1 METKLLLQDL
11 ADLMARH
18 DGITKKKADAFV
30 RAFFETIR
38 QGLETDRYVKIKG
51 FGTFKLVEVG
61 ERESVNISTG
71 ERFQISGHAKISFT
85 PDAALKDLVNR
96 PFAHFQTITLS
107 EDVNLDELESVQV
120 EEEVIPQV
128 PLPAPAPAE
137 EIPAPAEEVPMPAE
151 EVPVQDE
158 EVIEP
163 AEEVP
168 MQAEEGPV
176 QAEEGPV
183 QAEEVPEPAEKVP
196 EPAEE
201 IPAPAEEVPEPAE
214 EIPAPA
220 EEVPEPAEEIPA
232 PAEEVPEPAV
242 EIPVQD
248 EEVPVQAEEVPVQAE
263 EVIETAELENP
274 QVTACARNTPEE
286 SNEEGPADATM
297 EEEEQE
303 SPAAD
308 PAAYAVNQ
316 EIIRGYKRWKLTAII
331 LFVFI
336 LMVLSYFVGYFK
348 VFCPCEWITQSS
360 TTVATQNP
368 PAKPAAP
375 QATAKSTNQP
385 KEQAGTPHDSL
396 PATTKAEGGQP
407 TAPAMKK
414 AAPAE
419 KVEQPAAAKAPAQG
433 TAKPAPAAPKAES
446 TLAQVKGGKYIITG
460 TRETYRVAR
469 GETLRSIAEYAYGSR
484 GYAQYIIVH
493 NHIKD
498 PDNIAAGTIL
508 KLPELERR

>member
-38 QGLETDRYVKIKG
+38 SGLETDRFVKIKG

-85 PDAALKDLVNR
+85 PDTALKDLVNR

-128 PLPAPAPAE
+128 PLPAPEPAE
-137 EIPAPAEEVPMPAE
+137 EIPAQAEEIPEPAE
-151 EVPVQDE
+151 EVPVQ
-158 EVIEP
+158 
-163 AEEVP
+163 AEEV
-168 MQAEEGPV
+168 PV
-176 QAEEGPV
+176 QAEEVPV
-183 QAEEVPEPAEKVP
+183 PAEEVPEPAEEVPVQAKEVP

-201 IPAPAEEVPEPAE
+201 VPEPAEGVPEPAEEEPVQAEEVPEPAE

-220 EEVPEPAEEIPA
+220 EEVPEPVEEIP
-232 PAEEVPEPAV
+232 EP
-242 EIPVQD
+242 
-248 EEVPVQAEEVPVQAE
+248 AEEVPVQAE
-263 EVIETAELENP
+263 EVIERAEPENP
-274 QVTACARNTPEE
+274 QVTACACNTPEE
-286 SNEEGPADATM
+286 SNEEEPADATM

-308 PAAYAVNQ
+308 SAAYAVNQ

-336 LMVLSYFVGYFK
+336 LMVLSYFAGYFK

-375 QATAKSTNQP
+375 QATAKSTKQP

-414 AAPAE
+414 AAAAE

-433 TAKPAPAAPKAES
+433 TAKPAPAAPKTES

-460 TRETYRVAR
+460 TRETYRVAP

-498 PDNIAAGTIL
+498 PDNIAAGTLI

>member
-61 ERESVNISTG
+61 ERESVNINTG

-128 PLPAPAPAE
+128 TLPAPEPAEEVPVPAEEVPVPAE
-137 EIPAPAEEVPMPAE
+137 EIPEPAEEVPVQTE

-158 EVIEP
+158 EE
-163 AEEVP
+163 
-168 MQAEEGPV
+168 
-176 QAEEGPV
+176 PV
-183 QAEEVPEPAEKVP
+183 QAEEVPEPAEEEPVPAEEVPEPAEKVPEPAEEEPVQDEEVIEPAEKVP

-201 IPAPAEEVPEPAE
+201 IPAPAEEEPVQ
-214 EIPAPA
+214 A
-220 EEVPEPAEEIPA
+220 EEVPEPAEE
-232 PAEEVPEPAV
+232 
-242 EIPVQD
+242 
-248 EEVPVQAEEVPVQAE
+248 VPVPAE
-263 EVIETAELENP
+263 EVIETAEPENP
-274 QVTACARNTPEE
+274 QVTACACNTPEE
-286 SNEEGPADATM
+286 SNEEEPADATM
-297 EEEEQE
+297 DEEEQE

-375 QATAKSTNQP
+375 QATAKSTKQS

-433 TAKPAPAAPKAES
+433 TAKPAPAAPKTES

-460 TRETYRVAR
+460 TRETYRVAP

-493 NHIKD
+493 NHIKN
-498 PDNIAAGTIL
+498 PDNIAAGTLI

>member
-61 ERESVNISTG
+61 ERESVNINTG

-128 PLPAPAPAE
+128 TLPAPEPAEEVPVPAE
-137 EIPAPAEEVPMPAE
+137 EIPEPAEEVPVQTE

-158 EVIEP
+158 EE
-163 AEEVP
+163 
-168 MQAEEGPV
+168 
-176 QAEEGPV
+176 PV
-183 QAEEVPEPAEKVP
+183 QAEEVPEPAEEEPVPAEEVPEPAEKVPEPAEEEPVQDEEVIEPAEKVP

-201 IPAPAEEVPEPAE
+201 IPAPAEEEPVQ
-214 EIPAPA
+214 A
-220 EEVPEPAEEIPA
+220 EEVPEPAEE
-232 PAEEVPEPAV
+232 
-242 EIPVQD
+242 
-248 EEVPVQAEEVPVQAE
+248 VPVPAE
-263 EVIETAELENP
+263 EVIETAEPENP
-274 QVTACARNTPEE
+274 QVTACACNTPEE
-286 SNEEGPADATM
+286 SNEEEPADATM
-297 EEEEQE
+297 DEEEQE

-375 QATAKSTNQP
+375 QATAKSTKQS

-433 TAKPAPAAPKAES
+433 TAKPAPAAPKTES

-460 TRETYRVAR
+460 TRETYRVAP

-493 NHIKD
+493 NHIKN
-498 PDNIAAGTIL
+498 PDNIAAGTLI

>member
-128 PLPAPAPAE
+128 PLPAPE
-137 EIPAPAEEVPMPAE
+137 PAE
-151 EVPVQDE
+151 EVPVQ
-158 EVIEP
+158 

-168 MQAEEGPV
+168 VPAEEEPV
-176 QAEEGPV
+176 QAEEI
-183 QAEEVPEPAEKVP
+183 PEPV
-196 EPAEE
+196 
-201 IPAPAEEVPEPAE
+201 EEVPEPAE

-220 EEVPEPAEEIPA
+220 KEVPEPAEEVSEPAEEIPA
-232 PAEEVPEPAV
+232 PAEE
-242 EIPVQD
+242 D
-248 EEVPVQAEEVPVQAE
+248 PVQAEEVPEPAEEVPVPAE
-263 EVIETAELENP
+263 EVIETAEPENP
-274 QVTACARNTPEE
+274 QVTACACNTPEE
-286 SNEEGPADATM
+286 SNEEEPADATM

-336 LMVLSYFVGYFK
+336 LMVLSYFAGYFK

-375 QATAKSTNQP
+375 QATAKSTKQP

-433 TAKPAPAAPKAES
+433 TAKPAPAAPKTES

-460 TRETYRVAR
+460 TRETYRVAP

-498 PDNIAAGTIL
+498 PDNIAAGTLI

>member
-128 PLPAPAPAE
+128 TLPAPEPAE
-137 EIPAPAEEVPMPAE
+137 EA
-151 EVPVQDE
+151 PVQDE

-168 MQAEEGPV
+168 MQAEENPEP
-176 QAEEGPV
+176 AEEVPV

-201 IPAPAEEVPEPAE
+201 IPAPAEEIPE
-214 EIPAPA
+214 PA
-220 EEVPEPAEEIPA
+220 EEVPEPAEEVPMPA
-232 PAEEVPEPAV
+232 EEVPVQAEEVPEPAEEVPEPA
-242 EIPVQD
+242 EEGPV
-248 EEVPVQAEEVPVQAE
+248 PAEEVPVQAE
-263 EVIETAELENP
+263 EVIETAEPENP
-274 QVTACARNTPEE
+274 QVTACACNTPEE
-286 SNEEGPADATM
+286 SNEEEPADAMM

-308 PAAYAVNQ
+308 SAAYAVNQ

-336 LMVLSYFVGYFK
+336 LMVMSYFAGYFK

-375 QATAKSTNQP
+375 QATAKSTKQP

-433 TAKPAPAAPKAES
+433 TAKPAPAAPKTES

-498 PDNIAAGTIL
+498 PDNIAAGTLI

>member
-18 DGITKKKADAFV
+18 DGITKKKADVFV

-120 EEEVIPQV
+120 EEEIIPQV
-128 PLPAPAPAE
+128 PLPAPEPAE
-137 EIPAPAEEVPMPAE
+137 EIPAQAEEIPEPAEEVPVQAE

-158 EVIEP
+158 EE
-163 AEEVP
+163 
-168 MQAEEGPV
+168 PV
-176 QAEEGPV
+176 QDEEEPV
-183 QAEEVPEPAEKVP
+183 QAEEVPEPAEEEPAPAEEVPVQAEEIP

-201 IPAPAEEVPEPAE
+201 EPVQAEEEPVQAAEVPEPAE

-220 EEVPEPAEEIPA
+220 EEIPVQAEENPE
-232 PAEEVPEPAV
+232 PAEEVPEPA
-242 EIPVQD
+242 EK
-248 EEVPVQAEEVPVQAE
+248 
-263 EVIETAELENP
+263 VIETAEPENP
-274 QVTACARNTPEE
+274 QVTACACNTPEE
-286 SNEEGPADATM
+286 SNEEEPADATM

-308 PAAYAVNQ
+308 SAAYAVNQ

-375 QATAKSTNQP
+375 QATAKSTKQP

-433 TAKPAPAAPKAES
+433 TAKPAPATPKTES

-498 PDNIAAGTIL
+498 PDNIAAGTLI

>member
-1 METKLLLQDL
+1 
-11 ADLMARH
+11 
-18 DGITKKKADAFV
+18 
-30 RAFFETIR
+30 
-38 QGLETDRYVKIKG
+38 
-51 FGTFKLVEVG
+51 
-61 ERESVNISTG
+61 RESVNISTG
-71 ERFQISGHAKISFT
+71 ERFQISRHAKISFT

-128 PLPAPAPAE
+128 TLPAPEPAEEVPVQAEEAPVQAEEIPAQTEEVPVQAE
-137 EIPAPAEEVPMPAE
+137 EIPAPAEEVPVQDEEVPEPAEEVPAPAE
-151 EVPVQDE
+151 EVPVQ
-158 EVIEP
+158 
-163 AEEVP
+163 AEENP
-168 MQAEEGPV
+168 EPV
-176 QAEEGPV
+176 
-183 QAEEVPEPAEKVP
+183 EEVPEPAEEVP
-196 EPAEE
+196 E
-201 IPAPAEEVPEPAE
+201 PAEEVPEPAE
-214 EIPAPA
+214 EIP
-220 EEVPEPAEEIPA
+220 EPAEEIPE
-232 PAEEVPEPAV
+232 PAEEVIEPAE
-242 EIPVQD
+242 EIPETA

-263 EVIETAELENP
+263 EVIETAEPENP
-274 QVTACARNTPEE
+274 QVTACACNTPEE
-286 SNEEGPADATM
+286 SNEEEPTDATM

-308 PAAYAVNQ
+308 SAAYAVNQ

-336 LMVLSYFVGYFK
+336 LMVMSYFAGYFK

-375 QATAKSTNQP
+375 QATAKSTKQP

-414 AAPAE
+414 AATAE

-433 TAKPAPAAPKAES
+433 TAKPAPAAPKTES

>member
-1 METKLLLQDL
+1 
-11 ADLMARH
+11 
-18 DGITKKKADAFV
+18 
-30 RAFFETIR
+30 
-38 QGLETDRYVKIKG
+38 
-51 FGTFKLVEVG
+51 
-61 ERESVNISTG
+61 
-71 ERFQISGHAKISFT
+71 
-85 PDAALKDLVNR
+85 
-96 PFAHFQTITLS
+96 
-107 EDVNLDELESVQV
+107 
-120 EEEVIPQV
+120 
-128 PLPAPAPAE
+128 
-137 EIPAPAEEVPMPAE
+137 
-151 EVPVQDE
+151 
-158 EVIEP
+158 
-163 AEEVP
+163 
-168 MQAEEGPV
+168 
-176 QAEEGPV
+176 
-183 QAEEVPEPAEKVP
+183 
-196 EPAEE
+196 
-201 IPAPAEEVPEPAE
+201 
-214 EIPAPA
+214 
-220 EEVPEPAEEIPA
+220 
-232 PAEEVPEPAV
+232 
-242 EIPVQD
+242 
-248 EEVPVQAEEVPVQAE
+248 
-263 EVIETAELENP
+263 
-274 QVTACARNTPEE
+274 
-286 SNEEGPADATM
+286 M

-316 EIIRGYKRWKLTAII
+316 EIIRGYKRWKLTAIL

-375 QATAKSTNQP
+375 QATAKSTKQS

-433 TAKPAPAAPKAES
+433 TAKPAPAAPKTES

-498 PDNIAAGTIL
+498 PDNIAAGTLI

>member
-128 PLPAPAPAE
+128 TLPAPEPAEEVPVPAE
-137 EIPAPAEEVPMPAE
+137 EIPEPAEEVPVQTE

-158 EVIEP
+158 EE
-163 AEEVP
+163 
-168 MQAEEGPV
+168 
-176 QAEEGPV
+176 PV
-183 QAEEVPEPAEKVP
+183 QAEEVPEPAEEEPVPAEEVPEPAEKVPEPAEEEPVQDEEVIEPAEKVP

-201 IPAPAEEVPEPAE
+201 IPAPAEEEPVQ
-214 EIPAPA
+214 A
-220 EEVPEPAEEIPA
+220 EEVPEPAE
-232 PAEEVPEPAV
+232 
-242 EIPVQD
+242 D
-248 EEVPVQAEEVPVQAE
+248 VPVPAE
-263 EVIETAELENP
+263 EVIETAEPENP
-274 QVTACARNTPEE
+274 HVTACACNTPEE
-286 SNEEGPADATM
+286 SNEEEPTDATM

-375 QATAKSTNQP
+375 QATAKSTKQS

-407 TAPAMKK
+407 TAPAKKK

-433 TAKPAPAAPKAES
+433 TAKPAPAAPKTES

-460 TRETYRVAR
+460 TRETYRVAP

>member
-128 PLPAPAPAE
+128 PLPAPE
-137 EIPAPAEEVPMPAE
+137 PAE
-151 EVPVQDE
+151 EVPVQ
-158 EVIEP
+158 

-168 MQAEEGPV
+168 VPAEEEPV
-176 QAEEGPV
+176 QAEEI
-183 QAEEVPEPAEKVP
+183 PEPV
-196 EPAEE
+196 
-201 IPAPAEEVPEPAE
+201 EEVPEPAE

-220 EEVPEPAEEIPA
+220 KEVPEPAEEVSEPAEEIPA
-232 PAEEVPEPAV
+232 PAEE
-242 EIPVQD
+242 D
-248 EEVPVQAEEVPVQAE
+248 PVQAEEVPEPAEEVPVPAE
-263 EVIETAELENP
+263 EVIETAEPENP
-274 QVTACARNTPEE
+274 QVTACACNTPEE
-286 SNEEGPADATM
+286 SNEEEPTDATM

-316 EIIRGYKRWKLTAII
+316 EIIRGYKRWKLTAIL

-375 QATAKSTNQP
+375 QATAKSTKQS

-433 TAKPAPAAPKAES
+433 TAKPAPAAPKTES

-460 TRETYRVAR
+460 TRETYRVAP

-498 PDNIAAGTIL
+498 PDNIAAGTLI

>member
-85 PDAALKDLVNR
+85 PDTALKDLVNR

-128 PLPAPAPAE
+128 TLPAPE
-137 EIPAPAEEVPMPAE
+137 PAE
-151 EVPVQDE
+151 EVPVQ
-158 EVIEP
+158 

-168 MQAEEGPV
+168 VPAEEEPV
-176 QAEEGPV
+176 QAEEI
-183 QAEEVPEPAEKVP
+183 PEPV
-196 EPAEE
+196 
-201 IPAPAEEVPEPAE
+201 EEVPEPAE

-220 EEVPEPAEEIPA
+220 KEVPEPAEEVSEPAEEIPA
-232 PAEEVPEPAV
+232 PAEE
-242 EIPVQD
+242 D
-248 EEVPVQAEEVPVQAE
+248 PVQAEEVPEPAEEVPVPAE
-263 EVIETAELENP
+263 EVIETAEPENP
-274 QVTACARNTPEE
+274 QVTACACNTPEE
-286 SNEEGPADATM
+286 SNEEEPADATM

-375 QATAKSTNQP
+375 QATAKSTKQP

-433 TAKPAPAAPKAES
+433 TAKPAPAAPKTES

-460 TRETYRVAR
+460 TRETYRVAP
-469 GETLRSIAEYAYGSR
+469 GETLRSIAEYAYGSK

-498 PDNIAAGTIL
+498 PDNIAAGTLI

>member
-128 PLPAPAPAE
+128 PLPAP
-137 EIPAPAEEVPMPAE
+137 
-151 EVPVQDE
+151 
-158 EVIEP
+158 EP

-168 MQAEEGPV
+168 EPSEEVPAQAEEAPMPAGD
-176 QAEEGPV
+176 
-183 QAEEVPEPAEKVP
+183 VPAPT
-196 EPAEE
+196 EE
-201 IPAPAEEVPEPAE
+201 IPEPAEEVPEPAE

-220 EEVPEPAEEIPA
+220 EEVPVQAEEN
-232 PAEEVPEPAV
+232 PEPV
-242 EIPVQD
+242 EENPVQD
-248 EEVPVQAEEVPVQAE
+248 EEVPEPAEEIPEPAEEIPEPAEEVIEPAEEIPETAEEVPVQAE
-263 EVIETAELENP
+263 EVIETAEPENP

-286 SNEEGPADATM
+286 SNEEEPTDATM

-331 LFVFI
+331 LFIFI

-375 QATAKSTNQP
+375 QATAKSTKQP

-433 TAKPAPAAPKAES
+433 TAKPAPAAPKTES

-498 PDNIAAGTIL
+498 PDNIAAGTLI

>member
-128 PLPAPAPAE
+128 TLPAPEPAE
-137 EIPAPAEEVPMPAE
+137 EIPEPAE
-151 EVPVQDE
+151 EVPVQAE
-158 EVIEP
+158 EIPEP

-168 MQAEEGPV
+168 LQAEEVPVPAEENPEPAEEVPV
-176 QAEEGPV
+176 QAEEEPV
-183 QAEEVPEPAEKVP
+183 QA
-196 EPAEE
+196 AEE
-201 IPAPAEEVPEPAE
+201 PVQAAEVPEPAE

-220 EEVPEPAEEIPA
+220 EEIPVQAEEVPE
-232 PAEEVPEPAV
+232 PAEEVPEPA
-242 EIPVQD
+242 

-263 EVIETAELENP
+263 EVPETAEEVPVPAEEVIETAEPENP
-274 QVTACARNTPEE
+274 HVTACACNTPEE
-286 SNEEGPADATM
+286 SNEEEPTDATM

-308 PAAYAVNQ
+308 SAAYAVNQ

-375 QATAKSTNQP
+375 QATAKSTKQP

-414 AAPAE
+414 AAAAE

-433 TAKPAPAAPKAES
+433 TAKPAPAAPKTES

>member
-128 PLPAPAPAE
+128 PLPEPEPAE
-137 EIPAPAEEVPMPAE
+137 EIPAQAE
-151 EVPVQDE
+151 EVPV
-158 EVIEP
+158 P
-163 AEEVP
+163 AEEIP
-168 MQAEEGPV
+168 EP
-176 QAEEGPV
+176 
-183 QAEEVPEPAEKVP
+183 AEEVPEPAEEVP
-196 EPAEE
+196 VQ
-201 IPAPAEEVPEPAE
+201 AEEVPEPAE

-220 EEVPEPAEEIPA
+220 EEVPVQAEEIPA
-232 PAEEVPEPAV
+232 PAEEVPEPA
-242 EIPVQD
+242 
-248 EEVPVQAEEVPVQAE
+248 EEVPEPAEEVPVPAE
-263 EVIETAELENP
+263 EVIETAEPENP
-274 QVTACARNTPEE
+274 HVTACACNTPEE
-286 SNEEGPADATM
+286 SNEEEPTDATM

-375 QATAKSTNQP
+375 QATAKSTKQP

-433 TAKPAPAAPKAES
+433 TAKPAPAAPKTES

-498 PDNIAAGTIL
+498 PDNIAAGTLI

>member
-128 PLPAPAPAE
+128 PLPAPEPT
-137 EIPAPAEEVPMPAE
+137 E

-158 EVIEP
+158 EV
-163 AEEVP
+163 
-168 MQAEEGPV
+168 
-176 QAEEGPV
+176 PV
-183 QAEEVPEPAEKVP
+183 QAEEVPVQ
-196 EPAEE
+196 AEE
-201 IPAPAEEVPEPAE
+201 IPAPTEEIPEPAEEVPEPAE

-220 EEVPEPAEEIPA
+220 EEVPVQDEEVSE
-232 PAEEVPEPAV
+232 PAEEVPEPAEEIPTPAEEEPV
-242 EIPVQD
+242 QAEEVPEPAEEVPEPAEEVPEPTEEIPVQD
-248 EEVPVQAEEVPVQAE
+248 EEVPVQAEEV
-263 EVIETAELENP
+263 IETAEPENP
-274 QVTACARNTPEE
+274 HVTACACNTPEE
-286 SNEEGPADATM
+286 SNEEEPTDATM

-375 QATAKSTNQP
+375 QATAKSTKQP

-433 TAKPAPAAPKAES
+433 TAKPAPAAPKTES

-498 PDNIAAGTIL
+498 PDNIAAGTLI

>member
-128 PLPAPAPAE
+128 PLPAPE
-137 EIPAPAEEVPMPAE
+137 PAE
-151 EVPVQDE
+151 EVPVQ
-158 EVIEP
+158 

-168 MQAEEGPV
+168 VPAEEEPV
-176 QAEEGPV
+176 QAEEI
-183 QAEEVPEPAEKVP
+183 PEPV
-196 EPAEE
+196 
-201 IPAPAEEVPEPAE
+201 EEVPEPAE

-220 EEVPEPAEEIPA
+220 KEVPEPAEEVSEPAEEIPA
-232 PAEEVPEPAV
+232 PAEE
-242 EIPVQD
+242 D
-248 EEVPVQAEEVPVQAE
+248 PVQAEEVPELAEEVPVPAE
-263 EVIETAELENP
+263 EVIETAEPENP
-274 QVTACARNTPEE
+274 QVTACACNTPEE
-286 SNEEGPADATM
+286 SNEEEPTDATM

-316 EIIRGYKRWKLTAII
+316 EIIRGYKRWKLTAIL

-375 QATAKSTNQP
+375 QATAKSTKQS

-433 TAKPAPAAPKAES
+433 TAKPAPAAPKTES

-498 PDNIAAGTIL
+498 PDNIAAGTLI

>member
-128 PLPAPAPAE
+128 PLPAPE
-137 EIPAPAEEVPMPAE
+137 PAE

-168 MQAEEGPV
+168 MQAEEN
-176 QAEEGPV
+176 
-183 QAEEVPEPAEKVP
+183 PEPVGDVP
-196 EPAEE
+196 APTEE
-201 IPAPAEEVPEPAE
+201 IPEPAEEVPEPAE

-220 EEVPEPAEEIPA
+220 EEVPVQAEENPEPVEENPVQDEEVPEPAEEIPE
-232 PAEEVPEPAV
+232 PAEEIPERA
-242 EIPVQD
+242 

-263 EVIETAELENP
+263 EVPEPAEEVPVPAEEVIETAEPENP
-274 QVTACARNTPEE
+274 QVTACACNTPEE
-286 SNEEGPADATM
+286 STLAINTLLFGFVLPQQEE
-297 EEEEQE
+297 
-303 SPAAD
+303 
-308 PAAYAVNQ
+308 
-316 EIIRGYKRWKLTAII
+316 
-331 LFVFI
+331 
-336 LMVLSYFVGYFK
+336 
-348 VFCPCEWITQSS
+348 
-360 TTVATQNP
+360 VALL
-368 PAKPAAP
+368 P
-375 QATAKSTNQP
+375 QTYTEPS
-385 KEQAGTPHDSL
+385 G
-396 PATTKAEGGQP
+396 P
-407 TAPAMKK
+407 TATDLPWLPRTSGESAFGSCNFFSHCN
-414 AAPAE
+414 APE
-419 KVEQPAAAKAPAQG
+419 
-433 TAKPAPAAPKAES
+433 ES
-446 TLAQVKGGKYIITG
+446 SLA
-460 TRETYRVAR
+460 
-469 GETLRSIAEYAYGSR
+469 
-484 GYAQYIIVH
+484 
-493 NHIKD
+493 IKQSY
-498 PDNIAAGTIL
+498 L
-508 KLPELERR
+508 L

>member
-128 PLPAPAPAE
+128 PLPAPE
-137 EIPAPAEEVPMPAE
+137 PAE
-151 EVPVQDE
+151 EVPVQ
-158 EVIEP
+158 

-168 MQAEEGPV
+168 VPAEEEPV
-176 QAEEGPV
+176 QAEEI
-183 QAEEVPEPAEKVP
+183 PEPV
-196 EPAEE
+196 
-201 IPAPAEEVPEPAE
+201 EEVPEPAE

-220 EEVPEPAEEIPA
+220 KEVPEPAEEVSEPAEEIPA
-232 PAEEVPEPAV
+232 PAEE
-242 EIPVQD
+242 D
-248 EEVPVQAEEVPVQAE
+248 PVQAEEVPEPAEEVPVPAE
-263 EVIETAELENP
+263 EVIETAEPENP
-274 QVTACARNTPEE
+274 QVTACACNTPEE
-286 SNEEGPADATM
+286 SNEEEPTDATM

-308 PAAYAVNQ
+308 SAAYAVNQ

-375 QATAKSTNQP
+375 QATAKSTKQP

-433 TAKPAPAAPKAES
+433 TAKPAPAAPKTES

-498 PDNIAAGTIL
+498 PDNIAAGTLI

>member
-128 PLPAPAPAE
+128 PLPEPEPAK
-137 EIPAPAEEVPMPAE
+137 

-168 MQAEEGPV
+168 MQAEEN
-176 QAEEGPV
+176 
-183 QAEEVPEPAEKVP
+183 PEPVGDVP
-196 EPAEE
+196 APTEE
-201 IPAPAEEVPEPAE
+201 IPEPAEEVPEPAE

-220 EEVPEPAEEIPA
+220 EEVPVQAEENPEPVEENPVQDKEVPEPAEEIPE
-232 PAEEVPEPAV
+232 PAEEVIEPAE
-242 EIPVQD
+242 EIP
-248 EEVPVQAEEVPVQAE
+248 ETAEEVPVQAE
-263 EVIETAELENP
+263 EVIETAEPENP
-274 QVTACARNTPEE
+274 QVTACACNTPEE
-286 SNEEGPADATM
+286 SNEEEPADATM

-375 QATAKSTNQP
+375 QATAKSTKQP
-385 KEQAGTPHDSL
+385 KEQAGTTHDSL

-433 TAKPAPAAPKAES
+433 TAKPAPAAPKTES

-498 PDNIAAGTIL
+498 PDNIAAGTLI

>member
-128 PLPAPAPAE
+128 TLPEPEPAE
-137 EIPAPAEEVPMPAE
+137 EIPAQAEEAPVQAE
-151 EVPVQDE
+151 EVPVQAE
-158 EVIEP
+158 EIPAP

-183 QAEEVPEPAEKVP
+183 QDEEIP

-201 IPAPAEEVPEPAE
+201 IPAPAEEVPVQAE
-214 EIPAPA
+214 ENPEPVEENPVQD
-220 EEVPEPAEEIPA
+220 EEVPEPAEEIPE
-232 PAEEVPEPAV
+232 PAEEVIEPAE
-242 EIPVQD
+242 EIP
-248 EEVPVQAEEVPVQAE
+248 ETAEEVPVQAE
-263 EVIETAELENP
+263 EVIETAEPENP
-274 QVTACARNTPEE
+274 QVTACACNTPEE
-286 SNEEGPADATM
+286 SNEEEPADATM

-375 QATAKSTNQP
+375 QATAKSTKQP

-396 PATTKAEGGQP
+396 PATTKAEGAQP

-433 TAKPAPAAPKAES
+433 TAKPAPAAPKTES

-469 GETLRSIAEYAYGSR
+469 GETLRSIAEYAYGSK

-498 PDNIAAGTIL
+498 PDNIAAGTLI

>member
-128 PLPAPAPAE
+128 TLPAPEPAEEVPVPAEEVPVPAE
-137 EIPAPAEEVPMPAE
+137 EIPEPAEEVPVQTE

-158 EVIEP
+158 EE
-163 AEEVP
+163 
-168 MQAEEGPV
+168 
-176 QAEEGPV
+176 PV
-183 QAEEVPEPAEKVP
+183 QAEEVPEPAEEEPVPAEEVPEPAEKVPEPAEEEPVQDEEVIEPAEKVP

-201 IPAPAEEVPEPAE
+201 IPAPAEEEPVQ
-214 EIPAPA
+214 A
-220 EEVPEPAEEIPA
+220 EEVPEPAEE
-232 PAEEVPEPAV
+232 
-242 EIPVQD
+242 
-248 EEVPVQAEEVPVQAE
+248 VPVPAE
-263 EVIETAELENP
+263 EVIETAEPENP
-274 QVTACARNTPEE
+274 QVTACACNTPEE
-286 SNEEGPADATM
+286 SNEEEPADATM
-297 EEEEQE
+297 DEEEQE

-375 QATAKSTNQP
+375 QATAKSTKQS

-433 TAKPAPAAPKAES
+433 TAKPAPAAPKTES

-460 TRETYRVAR
+460 TRETYRVAP

-493 NHIKD
+493 NHIKN
-498 PDNIAAGTIL
+498 PDNIAAGTLI

>member
-128 PLPAPAPAE
+128 PLPAPE
-137 EIPAPAEEVPMPAE
+137 PAE
-151 EVPVQDE
+151 EVPVQ
-158 EVIEP
+158 

-168 MQAEEGPV
+168 VPAEEEPV
-176 QAEEGPV
+176 QAEEI
-183 QAEEVPEPAEKVP
+183 PEPV
-196 EPAEE
+196 
-201 IPAPAEEVPEPAE
+201 EEVPEPAE

-220 EEVPEPAEEIPA
+220 KEVPEPAEEVSEPAEEIPA
-232 PAEEVPEPAV
+232 PAEE
-242 EIPVQD
+242 D
-248 EEVPVQAEEVPVQAE
+248 PVQAEEVPEPAEEVPVPAE
-263 EVIETAELENP
+263 EVIETAEPENP
-274 QVTACARNTPEE
+274 QVTACACNTPEE
-286 SNEEGPADATM
+286 SNEEEPTDATM

-316 EIIRGYKRWKLTAII
+316 EIIRGYKRWKLTAIL

-375 QATAKSTNQP
+375 QATAKSTKQS

-433 TAKPAPAAPKAES
+433 TAKPAPAAPKTES

-498 PDNIAAGTIL
+498 PDNIAAGTLI

>member
-85 PDAALKDLVNR
+85 PDTALKDLVNR

-128 PLPAPAPAE
+128 PLPAPEPAE
-137 EIPAPAEEVPMPAE
+137 EIPVPAEEVPVPAEENPEPAE
-151 EVPVQDE
+151 EVPVQAE
-158 EVIEP
+158 ENPVPAEEEPVP

-168 MQAEEGPV
+168 MQA
-176 QAEEGPV
+176 
-183 QAEEVPEPAEKVP
+183 K
-196 EPAEE
+196 E
-201 IPAPAEEVPEPAE
+201 IPEPAEEVPEPAE

-220 EEVPEPAEEIPA
+220 EEVPVQAEEN
-232 PAEEVPEPAV
+232 PEPV
-242 EIPVQD
+242 EENPVQD
-248 EEVPVQAEEVPVQAE
+248 EEVPEPAEEIPEPAEEVIEPAEEIPETAEEVPEPAE
-263 EVIETAELENP
+263 EVIETAEPENP
-274 QVTACARNTPEE
+274 QVTACACNTPEE
-286 SNEEGPADATM
+286 SNEEEPADATM

-375 QATAKSTNQP
+375 QATAKSTKQP

-433 TAKPAPAAPKAES
+433 TAKPAPAAPKTES
-446 TLAQVKGGKYIITG
+446 TPAQVKGGKYIITG

-469 GETLRSIAEYAYGSR
+469 GETLRSIAEYAYGSK

>member
-128 PLPAPAPAE
+128 PLPAPEPAE
-137 EIPAPAEEVPMPAE
+137 EIPAQAEEVPAQAEEVPVQAEEIPEPAE
-151 EVPVQDE
+151 EVPVQ
-158 EVIEP
+158 

-168 MQAEEGPV
+168 V
-176 QAEEGPV
+176 
-183 QAEEVPEPAEKVP
+183 
-196 EPAEE
+196 
-201 IPAPAEEVPEPAE
+201 PAEEVPEPAE

-220 EEVPEPAEEIPA
+220 EEVPEPAEEEPVQDEEVIEPAEKVPEPAEEIPA
-232 PAEEVPEPAV
+232 PAEEEPVQAEEVPEPA
-242 EIPVQD
+242 
-248 EEVPVQAEEVPVQAE
+248 EEVPVPAE
-263 EVIETAELENP
+263 EVIETAEPENP
-274 QVTACARNTPEE
+274 QVTACACNTPEE
-286 SNEEGPADATM
+286 SNEEEPADATM

-331 LFVFI
+331 LFVII
-336 LMVLSYFVGYFK
+336 LMVLSYFAGYFK
-348 VFCPCEWITQSS
+348 MFCPCEWSTPAS
-360 TTVATQNP
+360 TTAST
-368 PAKPAAP
+368 PAAP
-375 QATAKSTNQP
+375 AKTAAPGPVAQKAEAPKGQAA
-385 KEQAGTPHDSL
+385 APHDNL
-396 PATTKAEGGQP
+396 PATTAAPDGQP
-407 TAPAMKK
+407 

-419 KVEQPAAAKAPAQG
+419 KPAAPAKKATQPAASTAPAKSDSQ
-433 TAKPAPAAPKAES
+433 PAPTTPQNGNN
-446 TLAQVKGGKYIITG
+446 LAQVKGGKYIITG
-460 TRETYRVAR
+460 TRENYRVAR
-469 GETLRSIAEYAYGSR
+469 GETLRSIAEYAYGSK